1 MSCTSVDFTN
11 IAMKKEL
18 DYFLIDG
25 KYYGGDQNTIPDR
38 LLQFAGCA
46 AITACDLCIYLDLY
60 CKTRLYP
67 YNLQEISEKDYVKF
81 ASDMMKRCITP
92 GLRGV
97 DTLERYLRGFE
108 KFQVKRGTH
117 PVKLEGFSGEK
128 EAEAA
133 KEKIKESIDGGI
145 PVVNLTLR
153 HQNVKDFDDYE
164 WHWFIFN
171 GYEEREEGFFVK
183 TVSYGKYVWLNFDQL
198 WDTGFEDKGGLILFH
213 LIGNFA
219 PKR

>member
-1 MSCTSVDFTN
+1 
-11 IAMKKEL
+11 
-18 DYFLIDG
+18 
-25 KYYGGDQNTIPDR
+25 
-38 LLQFAGCA
+38 
-46 AITACDLCIYLDLY
+46 
-60 CKTRLYP
+60 
-67 YNLQEISEKDYVKF
+67 
-81 ASDMMKRCITP
+81 MMKRCITP

-117 PVKLEGFSGEK
+117 PVKLEGFSGDE
-128 EAEAA
+128 EAEVA

-153 HQNVKDFDDYE
+153 HQNVKEFDDYE

-171 GYEEREEGFFVK
+171 GYEEREDGFFVK
-183 TVSYGKYVWLNFDQL
+183 TVSYGKYVWLNFEQL

-213 LIGNFA
+213 FIGNA
-219 PKR
+219 VPMK

>member
-1 MSCTSVDFTN
+1 MLWASVDFIN
-11 IAMKKEL
+11 KAMKKEL

-25 KYYGGDQNTIPDR
+25 KYYGGDQETIPDK
-38 LLQFAGCA
+38 LLRFAGCA
-46 AITACDLCIYLDLY
+46 AITASDLCIYLDLY
-60 CKTRLYP
+60 CGTRLYP
-67 YNLQEISEKDYVKF
+67 YDLKEITEKDYVKF

-117 PVKLEGFSGEK
+117 PVKTEPFSGK
-128 EAEAA
+128 EDVKKAE
-133 KEKIKESIDGGI
+133 EKIKASIDGGI

-153 HQNVKDFDDYE
+153 HQDTETFDDYE

-171 GYEEREEGFFVK
+171 GYEEREDGFFVK
-183 TVSYGKYVWLNFDQL
+183 TVSYGKYVWLDFEKL

-213 LIGNFA
+213 IRKGE
-219 PKR
+219 